1 MSETSSL
8 PLKLPPLLVAREV
21 AAALEEDLGG
31 AGDITTDAIVP
42 PDVQG
47 EAAIVARKAGV
58 VAGLD
63 LAEAAFRALDPDTRF
78 VRIIED
84 GSKVA
89 GGGTIAHISA
99 RTRALLTGE
108 RTALNFLGRL
118 SGIATLTA
126 SFVKAVEGTG
136 ARIAC
141 TRKTTPGLRA
151 LEKYAVRAGG
161 GINHRFGL
169 YDAVLVKDNHI
180 AAAGGLGKALE
191 RLRARSGHLVKTEVE
206 VDTLGQLEE
215 ALRFPIDAVL
225 LDNMDVATLR
235 KAVKL
240 AAGRVVTEAS
250 GGVTLENVREIA
262 STGVDL
268 ISVGALTHSP
278 RSLDSSLEWQNWSC
292 RLRQI
297 RGTEPG

>member
-1 MSETSSL
+1 MSEKSSL
-8 PLKLPPLLVAREV
+8 PLKLPPHLVESAV
-21 AAALEEDLGG
+21 AAALEEDLGT

-42 PDVQG
+42 ADAQG
-47 EAAIVARKAGV
+47 EAAIVARQAGV

-78 VRIIED
+78 VRIVED
-84 GSKVA
+84 GGRVA
-89 GGGTIAHISA
+89 AGGTIASITSK
-99 RTRALLTGE
+99 TRALLTGE
-108 RTALNFLGRL
+108 RTALNFVGRL

-126 SFVKAVEGTG
+126 AFVKAVEGTG

-141 TRKTTPGLRA
+141 TRKTTPGLRVF
-151 LEKYAVRAGG
+151 EKYAVRAGG
-161 GINHRFGL
+161 GMNHRFGL

-180 AAAGGLGKALE
+180 AAAGGLAKALE
-191 RLRARSGHLVKTEVE
+191 RLQTRNRHSVKVEVE

-225 LDNMDVATLR
+225 LDNMDIETLR

-240 AAGRVVTEAS
+240 VAGRIVTEAS

-262 STGVDL
+262 ATGVEM

-278 RSLDSSLEWQNWSC
+278 RSLDSSLEWQ
-292 RLRQI
+292 
-297 RGTEPG
+297 G